1 MPKIR
6 IAAYIPKISPIIVD
20 LRRLASAREI
30 SLLTNSSMVAQL
42 VEHREFSAKVRGS
55 IPREWEPA
63 LTRPVVRSHAK
74 KCLHFFRSRPS
85 TTRNPLLGGFIW
97 LDIR

>member
-30 SLLTNSSMVAQL
+30 SLLTNSSMVALL
-42 VEHREFSAKVRGS
+42 VEHRKFSAKARGS
-55 IPREWEPA
+55 IPR
-63 LTRPVVRSHAK
+63 RSR
-74 KCLHFFRSRPS
+74 CDSSLHFFWSLRSS
-85 TTRNPLLGGFIW
+85 MTRNPLLGGFNW
-97 LDIR
+97 